1 MMQLHILR
9 GMKAEVVT
17 ASVAMCIHG
26 GSVEPIMWLWIV
38 WIFTLLLILALSN
51 WLLAYL
57 LQINIQEGSYELR
70 GCLSTVGLHCPIIV
84 CSFYLLRYVISLLHC
99 LMQAPD
105 LCLGKEGM

>member
-1 MMQLHILR
+1 
-9 GMKAEVVT
+9 
-17 ASVAMCIHG
+17 
-26 GSVEPIMWLWIV
+26 
-38 WIFTLLLILALSN
+38 
-51 WLLAYL
+51 

-84 CSFYLLRYVISLLHC
+84 CSFYLLRCVISHLHC